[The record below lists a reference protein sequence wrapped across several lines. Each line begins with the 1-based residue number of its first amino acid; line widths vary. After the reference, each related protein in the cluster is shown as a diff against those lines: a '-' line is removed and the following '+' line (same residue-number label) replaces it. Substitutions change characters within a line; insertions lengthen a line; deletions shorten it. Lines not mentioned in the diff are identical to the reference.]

1 MALINTTTTGVLGST
16 FYGDGAGPLT
26 VQQNGVQ
33 VAKLANQPMFS
44 AYFTGTTSGQ
54 ALTHATFTN
63 VTFNVIEYDTANCY
77 NTSTYRWTPNVAGYY
92 FIQACCYAQ
101 FPSVTGQI
109 LIALNKNNANYKYG
123 NYSYANSTY
132 TDTSSLVQTM
142 IYLNGTTDYVSVQAY
157 QNTGST
163 KYIYG
168 SLNHS
173 YFSGCLV
180 KAE

>member
-1 MALINTTTTGVLGST
+1 M
-16 FYGDGAGPLT
+16 
-26 VQQNGVQ
+26 
-33 VAKLANQPMFS
+33 K
-44 AYFTGTTSGQ
+44 
-54 ALTHATFTN
+54 
-63 VTFNVIEYDTANCY
+63 
-77 NTSTYRWTPNVAGYY
+77 NTS
-92 FIQACCYAQ
+92 Q
-101 FPSVTGQI
+101 
-109 LIALNKNNANYKYG
+109 YKYG

-142 IYLNGTTDYVSVQAY
+142 VYLNGTTDYVSVQAY

-163 KYIYG
+163 KYLYG

>member
-44 AYFTGTTSGQ
+44 AYFTGTSSGQ
-54 ALTHATFTN
+54 SLINATFTN

-92 FIQACCYAQ
+92 FVQACCYIQ
-101 FPSVTGQI
+101 FGATSGQI
-109 LIALNKNNANYKYG
+109 LLALMRNTSQYKYG
-123 NYSYANSTY
+123 NYSYATSPFS
-132 TDTSSLVQTM
+132 DTSSLVQTM
-142 IYLNGTTDYVSVQAY
+142 LYLNGTTDYVSVQAY
-157 QNTGST
+157 QNCGAT
-163 KYIYG
+163 KNLYG